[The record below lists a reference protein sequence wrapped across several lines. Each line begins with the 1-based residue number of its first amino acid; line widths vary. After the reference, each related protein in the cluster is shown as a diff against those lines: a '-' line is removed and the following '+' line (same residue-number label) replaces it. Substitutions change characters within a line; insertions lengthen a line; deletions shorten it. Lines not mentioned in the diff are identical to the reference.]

1 MCRRTPR
8 VSILLPS
15 LLSLLGILCFRSAV
29 AEERVAV
36 SGKWMTPAQA
46 AQYHPK
52 APAAVASPAW
62 GTASTSLL
70 SIGPCDGMQRNQSDL
85 YVATNCDILTPVL
98 PGPGLGIV
106 GYPVHLPTGA
116 LITEVIVNYYDTVTT
131 GEPSMG
137 LWATD
142 ATGDTGGSAIVDLGP
157 MSFSG
162 GNNSQTFAVDPPYQV
177 DNTKT
182 LAVLAIL
189 QAVSGT
195 EYQGVYSVLIRYQLQ
210 VSPAP
215 ATATFN
221 DVPTDHQFFRFI
233 EALAASGITGG
244 CGNGNFCPDNPVTRG
259 QMATFLSIA
268 LGLHFP
274 N

>member
-1 MCRRTPR
+1 MRYQPR
-8 VSILLPS
+8 SPS
-15 LLSLLGILCFRSAV
+15 LLPLLLSLIGVLSFRSAT
-29 AEERVAV
+29 AEQRVAV
-36 SGKWMTPAQA
+36 AGKWMTPAEA
-46 AQYHPK
+46 AQYRHK
-52 APAAVASPAW
+52 AAAAVASPAW

-70 SIGPCDGMQRNQSDL
+70 SLGPCDAALRNAQQYS
-85 YVATNCDILTPVL
+85 AINCDVLTPVL
-98 PGPGLGIV
+98 PGPSSATV
-106 GYPVHLPTGA
+106 GFPVHLPTGA
-116 LITEVIVNYYDTVTT
+116 LITEVTVNYYDTDTAFN
-131 GEPSMG
+131 PSMG
-137 LWATD
+137 LWQTD
-142 ATGDTGGSAIVDLGP
+142 ATGNQGGNAIVNLSPSD
-157 MSFSG
+157 FSG
-162 GNNSQTFAVDPPYQV
+162 GANAQTFVVDPPYQV
-177 DNTKT
+177 DNTNT

-189 QAVSGT
+189 DATNAT
-195 EYQGVYSVLIRYQLQ
+195 EYQGVFGILVRYQLQ